1 MAEMKDLPTLKGV
14 HVEEFHLMENRLHRE
29 TFVQLTESDPTVLHE
44 LVFAIQQ
51 SNLDKLETIVLER
64 STPGNALYQ
73 QWVTYDDVGELTANP
88 IAYDA
93 VYNWL
98 ATNEVTVKWTSP
110 RKEYIKAKA
119 PISVWNRL
127 LSTTFYQFEDTALP
141 MGKNSKKRLAH
152 RANEYSL
159 PKSLQPHLMTVFN
172 TVQNPP
178 VLNPRAYERAPY
190 KSSFRSD
197 ISVQKVPGAEH
208 RPVKEVQANG
218 KVTVQFLNDFY
229 RITTNTGSATQSQA
243 VFQTNEESF
252 SPTDLS
258 LFQSTYGLPQQS
270 PEDPSNMATAD
281 CINNSC
287 YEGNLDLQYIMGVSQ
302 QTASIFWYVDPN
314 AQNNPFLEW
323 IEQVVADPNPP
334 LVNSI
339 SWGAPEQ
346 SCAASDLQQFNTEA
360 MKLAALGV
368 TIVVSSGDNGAAGRV
383 QNCNANSGSLVSPLW
398 VGAPWTGVG
407 YFPSFP
413 ASAPYV
419 TAVGATQ
426 GPESDDPEIACQSQE
441 GGVITTGG
449 GFSTY
454 YATPSWQS
462 DAVNNYF
469 NTLPSGTTPTSGYNR
484 NGRGFPDISFVG
496 VNYQTVIQGDLVGL
510 YGTSASAPLLG
521 AMLSL
526 LNAARAESNITS
538 VGFINPTLYAY
549 GAENTFG
556 PGGANFNPYN
566 DVTEGNTKCMARNA
580 QGQVYCCS
588 SGFYATEGW
597 DPVTGWG
604 SAFYPDLAQM
614 LSVEVNYT
622 ESPSSD
628 GNDNKNGLSQTDSIV
643 IGVVV
648 GVVGLLL
655 LVGIAS
661 CLCCG
666 RKNESTSRPPAQA
679 YAVASAPPA

>member
-1 MAEMKDLPTLKGV
+1 MYFP
-14 HVEEFHLMENRLHRE
+14 F
-29 TFVQLTESDPTVLHE
+29 
-44 LVFAIQQ
+44 
-51 SNLDKLETIVLER
+51 
-64 STPGNALYQ
+64 
-73 QWVTYDDVGELTANP
+73 
-88 IAYDA
+88 
-93 VYNWL
+93 
-98 ATNEVTVKWTSP
+98 
-110 RKEYIKAKA
+110 
-119 PISVWNRL
+119 
-127 LSTTFYQFEDTALP
+127 
-141 MGKNSKKRLAH
+141 
-152 RANEYSL
+152 
-159 PKSLQPHLMTVFN
+159 
-172 TVQNPP
+172 
-178 VLNPRAYERAPY
+178 
-190 KSSFRSD
+190 SFRPDHFS
-197 ISVQKVPGAEH
+197 
-208 RPVKEVQANG
+208 
-218 KVTVQFLNDFY
+218 FLLFH
-229 RITTNTGSATQSQA
+229 
-243 VFQTNEESF
+243 
-252 SPTDLS
+252 SP
-258 LFQSTYGLPQQS
+258 
-270 PEDPSNMATAD
+270 
-281 CINNSC
+281 
-287 YEGNLDLQYIMGVSQ
+287 
-302 QTASIFWYVDPN
+302 
-314 AQNNPFLEW
+314 
-323 IEQVVADPNPP
+323 
-334 LVNSI
+334 
-339 SWGAPEQ
+339 
-346 SCAASDLQQFNTEA
+346 
-360 MKLAALGV
+360 
-368 TIVVSSGDNGAAGRV
+368 
-383 QNCNANSGSLVSPLW
+383 
-398 VGAPWTGVG
+398 
-407 YFPSFP
+407 
-413 ASAPYV
+413 
-419 TAVGATQ
+419 
-426 GPESDDPEIACQSQE
+426 
-441 GGVITTGG
+441 GG

-496 VNYQTVIQGDLVGL
+496 VNYQTVIQGQLVGL

-655 LVGIAS
+655 LVGIVS

-666 RKNESTSRPPAQA
+666 RKNESTSRPHVQA